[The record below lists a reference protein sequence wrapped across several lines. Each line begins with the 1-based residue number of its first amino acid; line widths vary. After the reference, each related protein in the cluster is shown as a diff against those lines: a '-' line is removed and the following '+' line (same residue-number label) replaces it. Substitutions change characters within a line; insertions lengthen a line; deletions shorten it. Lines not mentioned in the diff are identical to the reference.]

1 MRDEPKTPRFS
12 SRALRPILVA
22 FLHASGC
29 LMGFMQSSL
38 RLGLALLPL
47 AITGCG
53 GNEPAAPPAA
63 VPVAKFTAVDS
74 SIQNRLDKYASVKL
88 TTDLTKLSDAEK
100 KMLGLFIDASDR
112 INAIYWQQTYGDPK
126 PLLDGISDAALKRF
140 VEINAGPWDRID
152 GNMPFVA
159 GVGAK
164 PAGANFYPA
173 DMTKEEFEAVQDP
186 KKTGLY
192 SLVRRDANRKLTL
205 VPYSQAYAA
214 DLKPAADDLRQA
226 AALATDAGLK
236 AYLEARAKAFE
247 TDDYQPSDFAW
258 MDMKTNRIDLV
269 IGPIETYEDRLFG
282 YRASFEAYVLVK
294 DMEWSERLSHFAKLL
309 PELQRGLPVPPAYKK
324 EPAGS
329 DSELNAYD
337 VVYTAGDANA
347 GSKTIAI
354 NLPNDEEVGLKK
366 GTRRLQLKNAIR
378 AKFDATLV
386 PIASELIAKEQQ
398 SNIKFDAFFANIM
411 FHEVAH
417 GLGVKNTINGHGT
430 VRAALKENYGS
441 LEEAKADILGLYLV
455 TKLLEKKELK
465 DTTLMDH
472 YVTFV
477 AGIVRSVRFG
487 ASDAHG
493 KANMI
498 EFNYMEDHGAFERD
512 AATGTYRVNAAKMSQ
527 AVTDLAA
534 RILKLQGDGDY
545 AGTAKVMATEAV
557 VRPTLTQDVA
567 RLASKNVPVD
577 IVFEQGKKVLG
588 LQ

>member
-1 MRDEPKTPRFS
+1 MHDEPKTPRFY
-12 SRALRPILVA
+12 SRALRPILDA

-29 LMGFMQSSL
+29 LMGFMQSPL

-47 AITGCG
+47 AVAGCG
-53 GNEPAAPPAA
+53 GNEPAVPAA
-63 VPVAKFTAVDS
+63 AAPTAKFTAVFPS
-74 SIQNRLDKYASVKL
+74 LQSRLDKYASVKL
-88 TTDLTKLSDAEK
+88 TTDLTKLSDSEK

-112 INAIYWQQTYGDPK
+112 INAIYWQQTYGDPQ
-126 PLLDGISDAALKRF
+126 PLLGGISDAALKRF
-140 VEINAGPWDRID
+140 VEINVGPWDRID
-152 GNMPFVA
+152 GNLPIVA

-164 PAGANFYPA
+164 PAGANFYPT
-173 DMTKEEFEAVQDP
+173 DMTKEEFEAFQDP

-192 SLVRRDANRKLTL
+192 SLVRRDANRKLML
-205 VPYSQAYAA
+205 VPYSQVYAT
-214 DLKPAADDLRQA
+214 DLKAAADDLRQA

-294 DMEWSERLSHFAKLL
+294 DMEWSERLSRFAKLL

-386 PIASELIAKEQQ
+386 PIASELIAKDQQ

-430 VRAALKENYGS
+430 VRTALKENYGS

-477 AGIVRSVRFG
+477 AGIIRSVRFG

-545 AGTAKVMATEAV
+545 AGTAKVVATEAV

-588 LQ
+588 LE